1 MTEPDNSQA
10 LSFLEHHG
18 EFREL
23 YDNLCVA
30 HVTSSVYLD
39 SILEKGLVPDP
50 PLFSDDVKIFLNLM
64 FESYGPRQHS
74 AQDSLEEN
82 VRHGARVA
90 VSVLGMAYPTLSGD
104 HLKFGMPQRVQ
115 VVARALN
122 AVSEN
127 SKVHATDHATATRL
141 FEEVTEPFLR
151 ASTTKVMIQL
161 DPEHSD
167 VMTMLLP
174 ESLVLKMQLTMAD
187 RNIPGYVHER
197 SHEWNAFRINFADT
211 REVKSV
217 TAIDPDAIAT
227 AFHGLP
233 NVTHLPFMS
242 PSTLKDPSDMFPLRR
257 IDTPAMAQSL

>member
-1 MTEPDNSQA
+1 M
-10 LSFLEHHG
+10 
-18 EFREL
+18 
-23 YDNLCVA
+23 
-30 HVTSSVYLD
+30 
-39 SILEKGLVPDP
+39 
-50 PLFSDDVKIFLNLM
+50 
-64 FESYGPRQHS
+64 
-74 AQDSLEEN
+74 
-82 VRHGARVA
+82 
-90 VSVLGMAYPTLSGD
+90 
-104 HLKFGMPQRVQ
+104 
-115 VVARALN
+115 
-122 AVSEN
+122 
-127 SKVHATDHATATRL
+127 HATDHATATRL